1 MKYPIFS
8 TSNVIDVTKPPYNA
22 DNTGKTDCTK
32 VLQQAINDCLQ
43 GYIDALCAMREKL
56 LELYKKQGGNIYL
69 GAEAG
74 RVIDGKVYMTAPKEV
89 PPVKIIYF
97 PNGEYLVSD
106 TVCYT
111 FDDLVAPQLPGYD
124 CELCRNVH
132 LLGESKEKT
141 VIRLADHSKGFE
153 KGTGKPVI
161 SFNRKSTEDKE
172 TTNCAQLNTLE
183 DITVDCGQGN
193 EGAIG
198 VLYAS
203 SNCGRIEN
211 VRIQGCGLYGI
222 LYDYGSE
229 GCFNDIEIIGFDYGI
244 KTGHTSPCV
253 FDNIELSK
261 NKIAGVLSKNGNLNF
276 QKANF
281 GELPALQLK
290 KSENGR
296 YYFTDRSV
304 TVIGEMEGNS
314 IYFEK
319 ENPFLNSQSIP
330 KNERSQNFDD
340 WVCVDAFG
348 AIGDGK
354 TDSTTAIQKA
364 MNSGKSVILFG
375 QGTYVINRTV
385 KIPASVQTVDFM
397 YASIQIGY
405 SLLIGEMEGLFDICE
420 DSEKPFFAEHFSPG
434 EDFSGFFR
442 MFKHSSQRTVV
453 LKDLGIAASLYF
465 NTVGGSDVYFD
476 NCFTHTNHYA
486 QDAGLHRDGY
496 VPVFCKV
503 IPVELHSQKAYGRNL
518 NIERGE
524 VELLNDA
531 SELMIDGYKVEGPGE
546 LVKTVNG
553 GKTQLNLFNAAWWG
567 NKIEDNAIFEI
578 HNSEIDVT
586 GGNIFCYPE
595 NDRYCTAFLVDN
607 DKNKRIS

>member
-32 VLQQAINDCLQ
+32 ALQQAINDCLQ

-69 GAEAG
+69 GTEAG
-74 RVIDGKVYMTAPKEV
+74 RVIDGKVYMTGPKEV

-153 KGTGKPVI
+153 KGTNKPLI

-211 VRIQGCGLYGI
+211 VRIQGCGLCGI

-253 FDNIELSK
+253 FNDIDLSK
-261 NKIAGVLSKNGNLNF
+261 NKIAGVLTKNGNLNF
-276 QKANF
+276 QKAYF
-281 GELPALQLK
+281 G
-290 KSENGR
+290 
-296 YYFTDRSV
+296 
-304 TVIGEMEGNS
+304 
-314 IYFEK
+314 
-319 ENPFLNSQSIP
+319 
-330 KNERSQNFDD
+330 
-340 WVCVDAFG
+340 
-348 AIGDGK
+348 
-354 TDSTTAIQKA
+354 
-364 MNSGKSVILFG
+364 
-375 QGTYVINRTV
+375 
-385 KIPASVQTVDFM
+385 
-397 YASIQIGY
+397 
-405 SLLIGEMEGLFDICE
+405 
-420 DSEKPFFAEHFSPG
+420 
-434 EDFSGFFR
+434 
-442 MFKHSSQRTVV
+442 
-453 LKDLGIAASLYF
+453 
-465 NTVGGSDVYFD
+465 
-476 NCFTHTNHYA
+476 
-486 QDAGLHRDGY
+486 
-496 VPVFCKV
+496 
-503 IPVELHSQKAYGRNL
+503 
-518 NIERGE
+518 
-524 VELLNDA
+524 
-531 SELMIDGYKVEGPGE
+531 
-546 LVKTVNG
+546 
-553 GKTQLNLFNAAWWG
+553 
-567 NKIEDNAIFEI
+567 
-578 HNSEIDVT
+578 
-586 GGNIFCYPE
+586 
-595 NDRYCTAFLVDN
+595 
-607 DKNKRIS
+607 